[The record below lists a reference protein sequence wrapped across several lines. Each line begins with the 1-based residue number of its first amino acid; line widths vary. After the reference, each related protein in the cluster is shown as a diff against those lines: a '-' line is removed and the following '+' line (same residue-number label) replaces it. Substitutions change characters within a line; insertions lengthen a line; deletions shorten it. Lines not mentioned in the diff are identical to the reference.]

1 MVRRRVGI
9 TLNGK
14 RKEIQEGMSLTE
26 LLKSLG
32 IEPQRVACEV
42 NLNVIRRMEYEK
54 TKISEGDKI
63 EIVQIIGGG
72 A

>member
-26 LLKSLG
+26 LLKNLG
-32 IEPQRVACEV
+32 IEPQRVALEV

-54 TKISEGDKI
+54 TKISEGDRI
-63 EIVQIIGGG
+63 EVVQIIGGG
-72 A
+72 